1 MAKVLIVEDD
11 QATQDFL
18 EAVLLK
24 DGHDIIQALDGKTAL
39 ELVESE
45 DPDLVLSDLMLPEP
59 PSDVELL
66 KGIRGLLP
74 DKPIV
79 VISGYPS
86 SDRMQECEQLGVT
99 DFLTKP
105 FEIPFVRDIVRRLTS
120 QT

>member
-1 MAKVLIVEDD
+1 MAKVLVVEDD
-11 QATQDFL
+11 MATQEFL

-24 DGHDIIQALDGKTAL
+24 DGHNIIQAQDGKTAL
-39 ELVESE
+39 ELAESE
-45 DPDLVLSDLMLPEP
+45 VPDLVLSDLMLPEP

-66 KGIRGLLP
+66 KAMREILP

-86 SDRMQECEQLGVT
+86 SDRIEECEELGVT

-105 FEIPFVRDIVRRLTS
+105 FEIPFVRDIVNRLTS
-120 QT
+120 

>member
-1 MAKVLIVEDD
+1 MAKVLVIEDD

-24 DGHDIIQALDGKTAL
+24 DGHDIVKALDGNTAL
-39 ELVESE
+39 ELAESE
-45 DPDLVLSDLMLPEP
+45 TPDLVLSDLMLPEP

-66 KGIRGLLP
+66 KAVREILP
-74 DKPIV
+74 NTPIV

-86 SDRMQECEQLGVT
+86 SDRIEECEELGVT

-105 FEIPFVRDIVRRLTS
+105 FEIPFVRDIVNRLTS
-120 QT
+120 